1 MKKWI
6 IAMAVLGVLVGT
18 ALSFHRPRT
27 AILAAEETAPKST
40 PDRALEQPRPTTE
53 RAAIPEESRPSPTG
67 ASGQSQ
73 TPPVLSTPRGVGL
86 VFNEVIETLVSP
98 QASFEQ
104 KQVAW
109 KQLKE
114 AGRLDMA
121 IRELEQRTA
130 NDPGRVEN
138 VAALGQAYLK
148 KCGVTQDIREQAIL
162 AMKADQTL
170 ESALSL
176 DPSNWEARYIKAVG
190 MSYWPAQLNK
200 GREVIEQFQA
210 LIQDQEAQPAQAHF
224 ARTYAWLGDQYKK
237 SDQVDYAIQ
246 VWQRGA
252 AFFPNN
258 EELKTRLA
266 AAP

>member
-1 MKKWI
+1 MKKCL
-6 IAMAVLGVLVGT
+6 IAMAMFGVLIGV
-18 ALSFHRPRT
+18 AFSFHRPRT
-27 AILAAEETAPKST
+27 AMLSAEETATRST
-40 PDRALEQPRPTTE
+40 PDRSLEQPLPTKE
-53 RAAIPEESRPSPTG
+53 VAATPEESRPSPTAANG
-67 ASGQSQ
+67 REQ
-73 TPPVLSTPRGVGL
+73 TPPAATTARDAGL
-86 VFNEVIETLVSP
+86 VFNEAIETLVSP
-98 QASFEQ
+98 QASFDQ

-114 AGRLDMA
+114 RGQLDMA
-121 IRELEQRTA
+121 ISELEERTA
-130 NDPGRVEN
+130 NDPERAEN

-148 KCGVTQDIREQAIL
+148 KCGVIQDVREQAIL

-176 DPSNWEARYIKAVG
+176 DPSNWEARYIKTVG
-190 MSYWPAQLNK
+190 MSYWPPQLNK
-200 GREVIEQFQA
+200 GREVIEQFQT
-210 LIQDQEAQPAQAHF
+210 LIQDQEAQPAQPHF
-224 ARTYAWLGDQYKK
+224 ARPYVWLGDQYKK
-237 SDQVDYAIQ
+237 ADQADYAVQ